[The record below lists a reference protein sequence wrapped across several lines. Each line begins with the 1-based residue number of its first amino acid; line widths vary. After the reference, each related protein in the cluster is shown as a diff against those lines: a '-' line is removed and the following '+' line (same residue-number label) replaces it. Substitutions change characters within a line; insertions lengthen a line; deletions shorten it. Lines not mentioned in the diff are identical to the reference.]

1 MVEII
6 VPTPGE
12 SITEVEIGSWLVEA
26 GSWVEAD
33 QEIASIES
41 EKATLELTAPS
52 AGILEILAHP
62 GETVKVG
69 AVVVGSLQVKNLLQ
83 KLLKNKKKK

>member
-12 SITEVEIGSWLVEA
+12 SITEVEIGSWLVDS
-26 GSWVEAD
+26 GSWVDQD

-41 EKATLELTAPS
+41 EKASPPLIS
-52 AGILEILAHP
+52 
-62 GETVKVG
+62 
-69 AVVVGSLQVKNLLQ
+69 
-83 KLLKNKKKK
+83 